1 MTATHYFFLLIAIF
15 ILLFVI
21 ALILPKIKGK
31 HNTSLNNANSTDNK
45 ALAKL
50 FALCQELLLP
60 FDYQIN
66 VSDKYITLIKNN
78 QKVALL
84 TLDDKLNNHTRK
96 MGDSV
101 IINFKIL
108 PNKKALEQ
116 RLIQDKIIK
125 LN

>member
-31 HNTSLNNANSTDNK
+31 QNKPLNNANSTDNK
-45 ALAKL
+45 ALAQL
-50 FALCQELLLP
+50 FNVCQELLSP
-60 FDYQIN
+60 FDYRIVLADN
-66 VSDKYITLIKNN
+66 YITLIKNN

-101 IINFKIL
+101 IINFKTL

-116 RLIQDKIIK
+116 RLIQDKIIMM
-125 LN
+125 N